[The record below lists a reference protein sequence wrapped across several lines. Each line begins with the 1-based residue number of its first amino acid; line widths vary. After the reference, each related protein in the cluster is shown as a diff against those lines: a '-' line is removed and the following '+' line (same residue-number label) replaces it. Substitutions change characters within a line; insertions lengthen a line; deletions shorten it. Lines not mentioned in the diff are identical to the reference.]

1 MYRKKIHEIRIKD
14 AFTGRTT
21 KTYTKPMQGIT
32 VINDSPDPLNITI
45 NDITITI
52 KPNEAF
58 SELFDPFTQVTF
70 SHTQYRAYI
79 MG

>member
-1 MYRKKIHEIRIKD
+1 
-14 AFTGRTT
+14 
-21 KTYTKPMQGIT
+21 MQGIT